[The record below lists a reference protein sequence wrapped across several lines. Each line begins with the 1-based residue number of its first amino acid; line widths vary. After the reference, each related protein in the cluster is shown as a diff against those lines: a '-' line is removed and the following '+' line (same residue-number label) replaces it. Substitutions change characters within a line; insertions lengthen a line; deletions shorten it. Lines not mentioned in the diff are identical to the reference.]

1 MDGTNF
7 NSSNGGSLT
16 FDGSNEYVDADTLT
30 AFGDNDPITVEAW
43 INADSLTNLYQVI
56 ATVKA
61 TTNHWQLSYS
71 GDPTYNLFFTFTG
84 NQIIGTSTLPPTG
97 KWHHIVVTYNG
108 GSKTDISSYK
118 IYSSALQQNIS
129 LKGISGAANNKTIIG
144 FRDGG
149 QGSNYFDGK
158 IAQVKIYNKALSPTE
173 VKQNYQALLPRFAV
187 TDGLVLNL
195 DAGNRKS
202 YPATGTTWTDL
213 TGNGNDGTLT
223 NGPTFDSS
231 NGGSIVFDGTDEF
244 VSVPDNST
252 WDLPGDFS
260 LQVWFKRNAAFAS
273 TWWRDSFI
281 GHDDGG
287 GLNNK
292 WIFTYDGTSLLFH
305 TNTTSGSSQL
315 IQAPIPWTPSNN
327 EWYLVN
333 LTKSG
338 NVYTFYQNSISLG
351 SVTNTAPIPD
361 SSAPLT
367 IGTAEGGSLFNG
379 NIAKVKIYNKALT
392 AAEVEQNFNVTRGRF
407 GV

>member
-1 MDGTNF
+1 MATNYNPRTVTDGLVLCLDAGNTKSYPGTGTTWTDISRNGNDGSLVNMDGANLD
-7 NSSNGGSLT
+7 SANGGSLT

-61 TTNHWQLSYS
+61 NTNHWQLSYS

-158 IAQVKIYNKALSPTE
+158 IAQVKIYNKVLTQEE
-173 VKQNYQALLPRFAV
+173 VQ
-187 TDGLVLNL
+187 
-195 DAGNRKS
+195 
-202 YPATGTTWTDL
+202 
-213 TGNGNDGTLT
+213 
-223 NGPTFDSS
+223 
-231 NGGSIVFDGTDEF
+231 
-244 VSVPDNST
+244 
-252 WDLPGDFS
+252 
-260 LQVWFKRNAAFAS
+260 
-273 TWWRDSFI
+273 
-281 GHDDGG
+281 
-287 GLNNK
+287 
-292 WIFTYDGTSLLFH
+292 
-305 TNTTSGSSQL
+305 
-315 IQAPIPWTPSNN
+315 
-327 EWYLVN
+327 
-333 LTKSG
+333 
-338 NVYTFYQNSISLG
+338 
-351 SVTNTAPIPD
+351 
-361 SSAPLT
+361 
-367 IGTAEGGSLFNG
+367 
-379 NIAKVKIYNKALT
+379 
-392 AAEVEQNFNVTRGRF
+392 QNFNVTRDRF